1 MIVTDGEVSI
11 ETDDNDFQGVLG
23 PFGIE
28 RIGDMFQLLWS
39 LDAAGTCHHRSLTDD
54 MKHQVALNAYE
65 PDVFS
70 FAGFWGPVP
79 PVKNEKF

>member
-1 MIVTDGEVSI
+1 MNIQK
-11 ETDDNDFQGVLG
+11 DDNDFKCVFRNREWKNSSNGTY
-23 PFGIE
+23 
-28 RIGDMFQLLWS
+28 WS
-39 LDAAGTCHHRSLTDD
+39 HVPAVVAGTCQHRSLTED